1 MVHQAKT
8 HLSRLLHQVE
18 QGEEI
23 VVCRGKQP
31 VASIVPADPSHIS
44 RPKGGK
50 LTSRRFDIPA
60 GAFAPL
66 GDEEAQAV
74 GPVNLPLAAANPQL
88 GSLCL
93 PLTLLLAPVRAAGHW
108 TMADEE
114 ERQGQRLED
123 ETAGQFRE

>member
-1 MVHQAKT
+1 MRKHRLSLELVYLFNVIATVHQAKT

-31 VASIVPADPSHIS
+31 VASIVPSDPSHIS

-66 GDEEAQAV
+66 GDEELKQWACKF
-74 GPVNLPLAAANPQL
+74 PSSQL
-88 GSLCL
+88 RTRS
-93 PLTLLLAPVRAAGHW
+93 
-108 TMADEE
+108 
-114 ERQGQRLED
+114 
-123 ETAGQFRE
+123 